1 MHFALCVQIH
11 SGAVWKREGV
21 VSGKVCVE
29 GEGIYFNL
37 HTEISCSGKY
47 CKALTP

>member
-21 VSGKVCVE
+21 VSGKVCV
-29 GEGIYFNL
+29 GGKAFIL
-37 HTEISCSGKY
+37 ISTLRY
-47 CKALTP
+47 PALVSIAKH